1 MNILL
6 IPNAFKGTLTS
17 KEIIDILGNQIAT
30 REGNYKVTSFPF
42 SDGGD
47 GLLDSFKSL
56 FPDEYVIHKIYV
68 NSPEF
73 KIKREVSY
81 LGIGEQAIVESAE
94 VIGLAKTQIL
104 DPGINTSYPLGE
116 VINDAIGKGYKKI
129 IVGVGGTCTNDYG
142 AGMLSKLG
150 MKFFNYKNEEF
161 IPVGYT
167 LHQVE
172 RIDFQDF
179 KKNIDN
185 IEFTILS
192 DVDNKLLGQNGCT
205 YVYAKQKGATKENLL
220 TLENNMAHLNDIFRV
235 TFNSD
240 FSQLISSG
248 SGGGIGGALLGL
260 MKAKL
265 ESGSE
270 FFLNNFKVQNL
281 LLNADVIITGEG
293 KVDTQTLEGKGVM
306 SIAYLGGKYL
316 SKKVIVIGGRIDES
330 VKPILKD
337 NGVSSFV
344 EIEKENLS
352 LEELRLV
359 CKDHLLRAFSKIK
372 F

>member
-1 MNILL
+1 MSLVSFTIEQNVD
-6 IPNAFKGTLTS
+6 K
-17 KEIIDILGNQIAT
+17 KEIEVQEYSTISLKL
-30 REGNYKVTSFPF
+30 EGNPGTGFGWYLENKDDLLKANIKPLNLNEYQSVEF
-42 SDGGD
+42 SKPE
-47 GLLDSFKSL
+47 DS
-56 FPDEYVIHKIYV
+56 
-68 NSPEF
+68 
-73 KIKREVSY
+73 
-81 LGIGEQAIVESAE
+81 
-94 VIGLAKTQIL
+94 
-104 DPGINTSYPLGE
+104 
-116 VINDAIGKGYKKI
+116 
-129 IVGVGGTCTNDYG
+129 
-142 AGMLSKLG
+142 
-150 MKFFNYKNEEF
+150 
-161 IPVGYT
+161 
-167 LHQVE
+167 
-172 RIDFQDF
+172 
-179 KKNIDN
+179 
-185 IEFTILS
+185 
-192 DVDNKLLGQNGCT
+192 KLLGQNGCT

-248 SGGGIGGALLGL
+248 SGGGIGGAFLGL